1 MKSMF
6 SNWNFSDPYTSDAEE
21 AEDEVEE
28 EVTNEPIPRL
38 ANQFVQGRKIC
49 ASKQCKKGSFI

>member
-1 MKSMF
+1 MF